1 MAEKSFKGLIKQAKQ
16 RDSYWVGK
24 AIQDF
29 TDDLYALMEN
39 RGVSKAELAKRLGS
53 SPAYVTKVLRG
64 NTNFTI
70 ESMVRLVRALD
81 GQLCIHVGRRED
93 QVRWFDIVGQRPPGF
108 SPAQQH
114 GFRLISKSY
123 VEEREPL
130 EVAENEPDSAAA

>member
-1 MAEKSFKGLIKQAKQ
+1 MAEKSFKSLVNRARQ

-29 TDDLYALMEN
+29 TDDLYALMES

-93 QVRWFDIVGQRPPGF
+93 QVRWFDVVGQRGADF
-108 SPAQQH
+108 TPARQQ
-114 GFRLISKSY
+114 GFRLISESY
-123 VEEREPL
+123 VEDRVSS
-130 EVAENEPDSAAA
+130 EVTENEPDPAAA